1 MVSFLLYSKSKLI
14 WQVPDSP
21 LSKNF
26 AMFFETRDKK
36 MQQRLLSRLYPCLS
50 PVPISVLLKERATS
64 LSMPREPSWP
74 FFSLINM
81 QENNVSFRQTGQ
93 QPIKIILA
101 KQHKNNKK
109 HTWKQ
114 VFKQSLGIESKLN
127 ETLTGKTPKSSIR
140 RGERRKPTFGK
151 YIKLMC
157 LGEAAQQ
164 QTQLCHWGLWRTGS

>member
-14 WQVPDSP
+14 WQVPNSP

-36 MQQRLLSRLYPCLS
+36 MQQRLLSRLYPCLF

-114 VFKQSLGIESKLN
+114 VFKQSLGIESQLN
-127 ETLTGKTPKSSIR
+127 KTLTGKTPKSSIR
-140 RGERRKPTFGK
+140 HGERRKPTFGK
-151 YIKLMC
+151 YVK
-157 LGEAAQQ
+157 
-164 QTQLCHWGLWRTGS
+164 